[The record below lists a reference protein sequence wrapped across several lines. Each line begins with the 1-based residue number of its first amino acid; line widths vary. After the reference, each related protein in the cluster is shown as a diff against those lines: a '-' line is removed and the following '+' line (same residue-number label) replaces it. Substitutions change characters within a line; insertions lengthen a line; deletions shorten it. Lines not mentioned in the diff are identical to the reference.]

1 MGNSVAEATG
11 GRVAG
16 SRLRKVLANDAEVA
30 LGVAADVAVADF
42 PCNVDSAG
50 VEKALSST
58 GDSRYG
64 AVVYRGDAD
73 SC

>member
-1 MGNSVAEATG
+1 M
-11 GRVAG
+11 
-16 SRLRKVLANDAEVA
+16 LADDAEVA

-50 VEKALSST
+50 VEKALPSAKD
-58 GDSRYG
+58 GRDG

>member
-16 SRLRKVLANDAEVA
+16 SRQKKVLTDDAEVA
-30 LGVAADVAVADF
+30 LGGAADVAVADF

-50 VEKALSST
+50 VEKALPSA
-58 GDSRYG
+58 GDGRDG
-64 AVVYRGDAD
+64 AVVYRGDAA